1 MREHATESRLSEH
14 LLFCAFNA
22 LVTCCPV
29 LLRSRKS
36 DVGKKK
42 KKRSGEIAR
51 NIARQISPVNLLIY
65 RIIKKE
71 ESSSNI
77 IFQMISLFIFFFFS
91 VVNQKSK
98 MKSKFRDF
106 LLLDKII
113 IYFSLVN

>member
-42 KKRSGEIAR
+42 KKKKRR
-51 NIARQISPVNLLIY
+51 NCEKYRETNIPCEFVNISY
-65 RIIKKE
+65 HKE
-71 ESSSNI
+71 GR
-77 IFQMISLFIFFFFS
+77 
-91 VVNQKSK
+91 KSK
-98 MKSKFRDF
+98 
-106 LLLDKII
+106 
-113 IYFSLVN
+113 

>member
-42 KKRSGEIAR
+42 EKKKKG
-51 NIARQISPVNLLIY
+51 
-65 RIIKKE
+65 KKE
-71 ESSSNI
+71 KRRNCEKYRETNI
-77 IFQMISLFIFFFFS
+77 PCEFADIPY
-91 VVNQKSK
+91 
-98 MKSKFRDF
+98 DF
-106 LLLDKII
+106 C
-113 IYFSLVN
+113 F

>member
-42 KKRSGEIAR
+42 KEAEKLREI
-51 NIARQISPVNLLIY
+51 S
-65 RIIKKE
+65 
-71 ESSSNI
+71 
-77 IFQMISLFIFFFFS
+77 
-91 VVNQKSK
+91 
-98 MKSKFRDF
+98 RDKYP
-106 LLLDKII
+106 L
-113 IYFSLVN
+113 

>member
-42 KKRSGEIAR
+42 KKEAEKLREI
-51 NIARQISPVNLLIY
+51 S
-65 RIIKKE
+65 
-71 ESSSNI
+71 
-77 IFQMISLFIFFFFS
+77 
-91 VVNQKSK
+91 
-98 MKSKFRDF
+98 RDKYP
-106 LLLDKII
+106 L
-113 IYFSLVN
+113 

>member
-42 KKRSGEIAR
+42 KRSGEIAR

-77 IFQMISLFIFFFFS
+77 ICRMISSFIFFFFS
-91 VVNQKSK
+91 VMNQKSK

-106 LLLDKII
+106 LSIR
-113 IYFSLVN
+113 

>member
-42 KKRSGEIAR
+42 KKRR
-51 NIARQISPVNLLIY
+51 NREKYRETNIPCEFVNISY
-65 RIIKKE
+65 D
-71 ESSSNI
+71 
-77 IFQMISLFIFFFFS
+77 FS
-91 VVNQKSK
+91 
-98 MKSKFRDF
+98 F
-106 LLLDKII
+106 
-113 IYFSLVN
+113 

>member
-42 KKRSGEIAR
+42 KKKEAEKLREI
-51 NIARQISPVNLLIY
+51 S
-65 RIIKKE
+65 
-71 ESSSNI
+71 
-77 IFQMISLFIFFFFS
+77 
-91 VVNQKSK
+91 
-98 MKSKFRDF
+98 RDKYP
-106 LLLDKII
+106 L
-113 IYFSLVN
+113 

>member
-42 KKRSGEIAR
+42 KKETEKLREI
-51 NIARQISPVNLLIY
+51 S
-65 RIIKKE
+65 
-71 ESSSNI
+71 
-77 IFQMISLFIFFFFS
+77 
-91 VVNQKSK
+91 
-98 MKSKFRDF
+98 RDKYP
-106 LLLDKII
+106 L
-113 IYFSLVN
+113 

>member
-42 KKRSGEIAR
+42 KKKKREKRETEKLREI
-51 NIARQISPVNLLIY
+51 S
-65 RIIKKE
+65 
-71 ESSSNI
+71 
-77 IFQMISLFIFFFFS
+77 
-91 VVNQKSK
+91 
-98 MKSKFRDF
+98 RDE
-106 LLLDKII
+106 
-113 IYFSLVN
+113 YPM